1 MEKLFGKLPRW
12 AKLVLLSLEL
22 AIVIYAIFI
31 GTTTTVL
38 YQGF

>member
-1 MEKLFGKLPRW
+1 MKLFNKFPLWLKL
-12 AKLVLLSLEL
+12 LYLSVEAAVVIF
-22 AIVIYAIFI
+22 AIYI

>member
-1 MEKLFGKLPRW
+1 MYNLFKKAPLLVKLLW
-12 AKLVLLSLEL
+12 LSLEL
-22 AIVIYAIFI
+22 AIVLYAIFV

>member
-1 MEKLFGKLPRW
+1 MNELFKKAPLPVKFIW
-12 AKLVLLSLEL
+12 LSLEL
-22 AIVIYAIFI
+22 AVVLYAVFA